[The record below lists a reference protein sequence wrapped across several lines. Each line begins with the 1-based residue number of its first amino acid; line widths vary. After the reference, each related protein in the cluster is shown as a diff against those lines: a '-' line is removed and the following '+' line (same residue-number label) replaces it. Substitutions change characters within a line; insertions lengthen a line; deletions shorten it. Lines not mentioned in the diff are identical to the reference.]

1 MFGLEYC
8 RRDVVSLA
16 MRLIC
21 LITLLGMGLTANAAS
36 PSRVN
41 GRFVATAYSVT
52 GITAS
57 GEWTHRHVI
66 AADPD
71 VLPIGSRVKVLRA
84 GRYSGEYVVADTGA
98 KIQGRRVDIYMPN
111 EQECKRF
118 GVKPVRIKVI
128 ALGDGTRQAVK
139 QADQTVKAEVAKDVA
154 KGTVG
159 NAATEVDWAQK
170 GKPVAA
176 AIKADADQTPVTG
189 TPSASTTSTTA
200 VPATATAP
208 KQQ

>member
-1 MFGLEYC
+1 
-8 RRDVVSLA
+8 

-21 LITLLGMGLTANAAS
+21 LFALLGTGLTVNAAS
-36 PSRVN
+36 PARIN

-57 GEWTHRHVI
+57 GEWTHRHVV

-71 VLPIGSRVKVLRA
+71 ILPIGSRVKVTRA
-84 GRYSGEYVVADTGA
+84 GKYSGEYVVADTGA
-98 KIQGRRVDIYMPN
+98 KIQGRRLDIYMPN
-111 EQECKRF
+111 EPECKQF

-139 QADQTVKAEVAKDVA
+139 EADQTVKAEVAKDVA

-159 NAATEVDWAQK
+159 NAATEVDWVQK

-189 TPSASTTSTTA
+189 ATPAASTTAATTSAPATTA
-200 VPATATAP
+200 APAAVAAP
-208 KQQ
+208 KNE